1 MKSQNLSVKRLFGR
15 VAIGFALSMSGITIA
30 LFLVTKQTAVLLTGG
45 ALLLCAL
52 VGIFV
57 LTQAFGKRLSQFT
70 ADLCQ
75 TLDHMIAGNE
85 APQRPE
91 DSETQLARIGHR
103 LARLYQIMQENRRR
117 VDEER
122 QELQTLVSDIS
133 HQVKTPV
140 SNLKMATDTLLE
152 KPMTEAERTDFI
164 RGIRSQ
170 TDKLD
175 FLFQAL
181 VKTSRLETGVIQ
193 LDKKPGRLFDTVAQA
208 MSGIVYAAE
217 KKEIAVSVDCPEDLT
232 VSHDSKWTS
241 EALFNLLDNAVKYT
255 PAGGKISVSVVLW
268 EMYMEIKV
276 ADTGKGIS
284 ESNQAAIF
292 RRFYREEEVHE
303 QQGVGIGLYLA
314 REIVTRQ
321 GGYIKVV
328 SEPGKG
334 SEFSIMLPTKWN
346 AADGHFRLPAVNF
359 FEMSERC
366 NISPRFSMKF
376 FGRCNISRTFGF
388 YNTLIK
394 YGGDTT
400 MTWPFEN
407 DTSAITKKL
416 AQRSF
421 KANKL
426 RNIVAVIAIVLTSML
441 FTSVTTLCVGA
452 IQSIQTTILQI
463 RGTSPSTGT
472 SVNWIAIIAALFFI
486 MIFVITGYLLIRN
499 IFEISVVQEI
509 KKYGLLRTIG
519 TTEKQIKRI
528 VYKQAF
534 WLSIIA
540 ISIGLILGY
549 IVGILMLPWIL
560 NFMKGEYHNL
570 SVNLS
575 FNPIIF
581 VVAGIFSAITVWVS
595 IKKPFKIAAT
605 ISPIEAT
612 RYYEKDNYHSAN
624 KNRLSFKNR
633 ITEMAWRNLRRNSK
647 RTIFIVLSMILC
659 IILLNSAI
667 AIGNSVDVKKYVSS
681 VTSFDFVVAS
691 PNTFSNVQG
700 FRFKD
705 DSVSN
710 EIISDIENNIPV
722 LNGSRI
728 YKNTLDDVSVTY
740 DYGSLVTEVLDEY
753 TEDNHLIRSGM
764 VDGRTYPVKLGVD
777 YRPLC
782 NIYGVEKSILPKLN
796 FIEGE
801 TDIQQLT
808 SYLESGNYVIEISAI
823 NPNESPEFLCPLN
836 QEVTIYKD
844 GLPYKTVSVIAR
856 AVVDFSLVE
865 SPGKNVGYTDVG
877 GDRPIFYM
885 SNEMFVELYNNPAI
899 MSYVFDVEKE
909 HFLPATEYINS
920 LPTVE
925 YASSETLAQTMNG
938 LKQTIFIIGGLIG
951 FLLGS
956 IGLVNFSNI
965 IITGIINRQREFATL
980 ESIGMTKKQ
989 INKLTVLEGLFYAF
1003 LICVM
1008 GLPLSLIVA
1017 NTILPTFFNQPDLW
1031 LFTIQPTIFPLILE
1045 GIVICVVAII
1055 VPHVSFRY
1063 FRKTS
1068 IVARLR
1074 VVE

>member
-1 MKSQNLSVKRLFGR
+1 MHINEQYHDLPLLETQTYQFIGREGEILTKEEQVLNEHLIDVYLNDQLTMKLICLPQNLTELVLGR
-15 VAIGFALSMSGITIA
+15 
-30 LFLVTKQTAVLLTGG
+30 LLTEH
-45 ALLLCAL
+45 
-52 VGIFV
+52 I
-57 LTQAFGKRLSQFT
+57 
-70 ADLCQ
+70 
-75 TLDHMIAGNE
+75 
-85 APQRPE
+85 
-91 DSETQLARIGHR
+91 
-103 LARLYQIMQENRRR
+103 
-117 VDEER
+117 
-122 QELQTLVSDIS
+122 
-133 HQVKTPV
+133 
-140 SNLKMATDTLLE
+140 
-152 KPMTEAERTDFI
+152 
-164 RGIRSQ
+164 
-170 TDKLD
+170 
-175 FLFQAL
+175 
-181 VKTSRLETGVIQ
+181 
-193 LDKKPGRLFDTVAQA
+193 
-208 MSGIVYAAE
+208 
-217 KKEIAVSVDCPEDLT
+217 
-232 VSHDSKWTS
+232 
-241 EALFNLLDNAVKYT
+241 
-255 PAGGKISVSVVLW
+255 
-268 EMYMEIKV
+268 
-276 ADTGKGIS
+276 
-284 ESNQAAIF
+284 
-292 RRFYREEEVHE
+292 
-303 QQGVGIGLYLA
+303 
-314 REIVTRQ
+314 
-321 GGYIKVV
+321 
-328 SEPGKG
+328 
-334 SEFSIMLPTKWN
+334 
-346 AADGHFRLPAVNF
+346 
-359 FEMSERC
+359 
-366 NISPRFSMKF
+366 
-376 FGRCNISRTFGF
+376 
-388 YNTLIK
+388 
-394 YGGDTT
+394 
-400 MTWPFEN
+400 
-407 DTSAITKKL
+407 
-416 AQRSF
+416 
-421 KANKL
+421 
-426 RNIVAVIAIVLTSML
+426 
-441 FTSVTTLCVGA
+441 
-452 IQSIQTTILQI
+452 IQSIDDVEQIYICEYGKRAKVYLKQSQATDAKKNTSFVETTP
-463 RGTSPSTGT
+463 TCCTG
-472 SVNWIAIIAALFFI
+472 NH
-486 MIFVITGYLLIRN
+486 
-499 IFEISVVQEI
+499 
-509 KKYGLLRTIG
+509 
-519 TTEKQIKRI
+519 
-528 VYKQAF
+528 
-534 WLSIIA
+534 
-540 ISIGLILGY
+540 
-549 IVGILMLPWIL
+549 IL
-560 NFMKGEYHNL
+560 NDY
-570 SVNLS
+570 
-575 FNPIIF
+575 
-581 VVAGIFSAITVWVS
+581 FSSDYPPLPVT
-595 IKKPFKIAAT
+595 
-605 ISPIEAT
+605 PIEWKPEWIFHMADTFADGMPLHGVTFAT
-612 RYYEKDNYHSAN
+612 HSCLLARRDEILFSCEDIGRHN
-624 KNRLSFKNR
+624 ALDKV
-633 ITEMAWRNLRRNSK
+633 IGYALRHQ
-647 RTIFIVLSMILC
+647 
-659 IILLNSAI
+659 I

-764 VDGRTYPVKLGVD
+764 VNGRTYPVKLGVD

-877 GDRPIFYM
+877 GDCPIFYM

>member
-1 MKSQNLSVKRLFGR
+1 
-15 VAIGFALSMSGITIA
+15 
-30 LFLVTKQTAVLLTGG
+30 
-45 ALLLCAL
+45 
-52 VGIFV
+52 
-57 LTQAFGKRLSQFT
+57 
-70 ADLCQ
+70 
-75 TLDHMIAGNE
+75 
-85 APQRPE
+85 
-91 DSETQLARIGHR
+91 
-103 LARLYQIMQENRRR
+103 
-117 VDEER
+117 
-122 QELQTLVSDIS
+122 
-133 HQVKTPV
+133 
-140 SNLKMATDTLLE
+140 
-152 KPMTEAERTDFI
+152 
-164 RGIRSQ
+164 
-170 TDKLD
+170 
-175 FLFQAL
+175 
-181 VKTSRLETGVIQ
+181 
-193 LDKKPGRLFDTVAQA
+193 
-208 MSGIVYAAE
+208 
-217 KKEIAVSVDCPEDLT
+217 
-232 VSHDSKWTS
+232 
-241 EALFNLLDNAVKYT
+241 
-255 PAGGKISVSVVLW
+255 
-268 EMYMEIKV
+268 
-276 ADTGKGIS
+276 
-284 ESNQAAIF
+284 
-292 RRFYREEEVHE
+292 
-303 QQGVGIGLYLA
+303 
-314 REIVTRQ
+314 
-321 GGYIKVV
+321 
-328 SEPGKG
+328 
-334 SEFSIMLPTKWN
+334 
-346 AADGHFRLPAVNF
+346 
-359 FEMSERC
+359 
-366 NISPRFSMKF
+366 
-376 FGRCNISRTFGF
+376 
-388 YNTLIK
+388 
-394 YGGDTT
+394 

-836 QEVTIYKD
+836 QEVTITKMD
-844 GLPYKTVSVIAR
+844 C
-856 AVVDFSLVE
+856 
-865 SPGKNVGYTDVG
+865 
-877 GDRPIFYM
+877 
-885 SNEMFVELYNNPAI
+885 
-899 MSYVFDVEKE
+899 
-909 HFLPATEYINS
+909 
-920 LPTVE
+920 
-925 YASSETLAQTMNG
+925 
-938 LKQTIFIIGGLIG
+938 LIK
-951 FLLGS
+951 
-956 IGLVNFSNI
+956 
-965 IITGIINRQREFATL
+965 R
-980 ESIGMTKKQ
+980 
-989 INKLTVLEGLFYAF
+989 
-1003 LICVM
+1003 
-1008 GLPLSLIVA
+1008 
-1017 NTILPTFFNQPDLW
+1017 
-1031 LFTIQPTIFPLILE
+1031 
-1045 GIVICVVAII
+1045 
-1055 VPHVSFRY
+1055 FR
-1063 FRKTS
+1063 
-1068 IVARLR
+1068 
-1074 VVE
+1074 

>member
-1 MKSQNLSVKRLFGR
+1 
-15 VAIGFALSMSGITIA
+15 
-30 LFLVTKQTAVLLTGG
+30 
-45 ALLLCAL
+45 
-52 VGIFV
+52 
-57 LTQAFGKRLSQFT
+57 
-70 ADLCQ
+70 
-75 TLDHMIAGNE
+75 
-85 APQRPE
+85 
-91 DSETQLARIGHR
+91 
-103 LARLYQIMQENRRR
+103 
-117 VDEER
+117 
-122 QELQTLVSDIS
+122 
-133 HQVKTPV
+133 
-140 SNLKMATDTLLE
+140 
-152 KPMTEAERTDFI
+152 
-164 RGIRSQ
+164 
-170 TDKLD
+170 
-175 FLFQAL
+175 
-181 VKTSRLETGVIQ
+181 
-193 LDKKPGRLFDTVAQA
+193 
-208 MSGIVYAAE
+208 
-217 KKEIAVSVDCPEDLT
+217 
-232 VSHDSKWTS
+232 
-241 EALFNLLDNAVKYT
+241 
-255 PAGGKISVSVVLW
+255 
-268 EMYMEIKV
+268 
-276 ADTGKGIS
+276 
-284 ESNQAAIF
+284 
-292 RRFYREEEVHE
+292 
-303 QQGVGIGLYLA
+303 
-314 REIVTRQ
+314 
-321 GGYIKVV
+321 
-328 SEPGKG
+328 
-334 SEFSIMLPTKWN
+334 
-346 AADGHFRLPAVNF
+346 
-359 FEMSERC
+359 
-366 NISPRFSMKF
+366 
-376 FGRCNISRTFGF
+376 
-388 YNTLIK
+388 
-394 YGGDTT
+394 

-753 TEDNHLIRSGM
+753 TEDNHLIMIGLYSGLRREEILALQWDCVFLDESTPYISVRRAWRAEHNRPVISTVLKTKAAKRDIPIPKCLVDCLREAKANSISEYVIADSEGQPLSYSQFTRVWQYVVVRSAKE
-764 VDGRTYPVKLGVD
+764 RTYYKYVNGQSIKYTVKPTLGTTQRNNPKIRYTLNFDVTPHLLRHTYITNLLYAGVD
-777 YRPLC
+777 PKTVQYLAGHE
-782 NIYGVEKSILPKLN
+782 NSKTTMDIYARVKYNK
-796 FIEGE
+796 
-801 TDIQQLT
+801 
-808 SYLESGNYVIEISAI
+808 
-823 NPNESPEFLCPLN
+823 PEELFEVVNDALN
-836 QEVTIYKD
+836 QENFDEK
-844 GLPYKTVSVIAR
+844 
-856 AVVDFSLVE
+856 
-865 SPGKNVGYTDVG
+865 SPISMV
-877 GDRPIFYM
+877 
-885 SNEMFVELYNNPAI
+885 
-899 MSYVFDVEKE
+899 KE
-909 HFLPATEYINS
+909 
-920 LPTVE
+920 
-925 YASSETLAQTMNG
+925 
-938 LKQTIFIIGGLIG
+938 
-951 FLLGS
+951 
-956 IGLVNFSNI
+956 
-965 IITGIINRQREFATL
+965 
-980 ESIGMTKKQ
+980 
-989 INKLTVLEGLFYAF
+989 
-1003 LICVM
+1003 
-1008 GLPLSLIVA
+1008 
-1017 NTILPTFFNQPDLW
+1017 
-1031 LFTIQPTIFPLILE
+1031 
-1045 GIVICVVAII
+1045 
-1055 VPHVSFRY
+1055 
-1063 FRKTS
+1063 
-1068 IVARLR
+1068 
-1074 VVE
+1074 

>member
-1 MKSQNLSVKRLFGR
+1 
-15 VAIGFALSMSGITIA
+15 
-30 LFLVTKQTAVLLTGG
+30 
-45 ALLLCAL
+45 
-52 VGIFV
+52 
-57 LTQAFGKRLSQFT
+57 
-70 ADLCQ
+70 
-75 TLDHMIAGNE
+75 
-85 APQRPE
+85 
-91 DSETQLARIGHR
+91 
-103 LARLYQIMQENRRR
+103 
-117 VDEER
+117 
-122 QELQTLVSDIS
+122 
-133 HQVKTPV
+133 
-140 SNLKMATDTLLE
+140 
-152 KPMTEAERTDFI
+152 
-164 RGIRSQ
+164 
-170 TDKLD
+170 
-175 FLFQAL
+175 
-181 VKTSRLETGVIQ
+181 
-193 LDKKPGRLFDTVAQA
+193 
-208 MSGIVYAAE
+208 
-217 KKEIAVSVDCPEDLT
+217 
-232 VSHDSKWTS
+232 
-241 EALFNLLDNAVKYT
+241 
-255 PAGGKISVSVVLW
+255 
-268 EMYMEIKV
+268 
-276 ADTGKGIS
+276 
-284 ESNQAAIF
+284 
-292 RRFYREEEVHE
+292 
-303 QQGVGIGLYLA
+303 
-314 REIVTRQ
+314 
-321 GGYIKVV
+321 
-328 SEPGKG
+328 
-334 SEFSIMLPTKWN
+334 
-346 AADGHFRLPAVNF
+346 
-359 FEMSERC
+359 
-366 NISPRFSMKF
+366 
-376 FGRCNISRTFGF
+376 
-388 YNTLIK
+388 
-394 YGGDTT
+394 

-534 WLSIIA
+534 WLSIIG

-612 RYYEKDNYHSAN
+612 RYYEKDNYHMLPWILNFMKGEYHNLSVNLSFNPIIFVVAGIFSAITVWVSIKKPFKIAATISPIEATRYYEKDNYHSAN

-633 ITEMAWRNLRRNSK
+633 IIEMAWRNLRRNSK

-877 GDRPIFYM
+877 GDCPIFYM

>member
-1 MKSQNLSVKRLFGR
+1 
-15 VAIGFALSMSGITIA
+15 
-30 LFLVTKQTAVLLTGG
+30 
-45 ALLLCAL
+45 
-52 VGIFV
+52 
-57 LTQAFGKRLSQFT
+57 
-70 ADLCQ
+70 
-75 TLDHMIAGNE
+75 
-85 APQRPE
+85 
-91 DSETQLARIGHR
+91 
-103 LARLYQIMQENRRR
+103 
-117 VDEER
+117 
-122 QELQTLVSDIS
+122 
-133 HQVKTPV
+133 
-140 SNLKMATDTLLE
+140 
-152 KPMTEAERTDFI
+152 
-164 RGIRSQ
+164 
-170 TDKLD
+170 
-175 FLFQAL
+175 
-181 VKTSRLETGVIQ
+181 
-193 LDKKPGRLFDTVAQA
+193 
-208 MSGIVYAAE
+208 
-217 KKEIAVSVDCPEDLT
+217 
-232 VSHDSKWTS
+232 
-241 EALFNLLDNAVKYT
+241 
-255 PAGGKISVSVVLW
+255 
-268 EMYMEIKV
+268 
-276 ADTGKGIS
+276 
-284 ESNQAAIF
+284 
-292 RRFYREEEVHE
+292 
-303 QQGVGIGLYLA
+303 
-314 REIVTRQ
+314 
-321 GGYIKVV
+321 
-328 SEPGKG
+328 
-334 SEFSIMLPTKWN
+334 
-346 AADGHFRLPAVNF
+346 
-359 FEMSERC
+359 
-366 NISPRFSMKF
+366 
-376 FGRCNISRTFGF
+376 
-388 YNTLIK
+388 
-394 YGGDTT
+394 

-534 WLSIIA
+534 WLSIIG

-549 IVGILMLPWIL
+549 IVGIFMLPWIL

-740 DYGSLVTEVLDEY
+740 DYGSLVTEVFDFALMA
-753 TEDNHLIRSGM
+753 G
-764 VDGRTYPVKLGVD
+764 
-777 YRPLC
+777 
-782 NIYGVEKSILPKLN
+782 
-796 FIEGE
+796 
-801 TDIQQLT
+801 
-808 SYLESGNYVIEISAI
+808 
-823 NPNESPEFLCPLN
+823 
-836 QEVTIYKD
+836 
-844 GLPYKTVSVIAR
+844 VIAI
-856 AVVDFSLVE
+856 VL
-865 SPGKNVGYTDVG
+865 
-877 GDRPIFYM
+877 
-885 SNEMFVELYNNPAI
+885 
-899 MSYVFDVEKE
+899 
-909 HFLPATEYINS
+909 
-920 LPTVE
+920 
-925 YASSETLAQTMNG
+925 
-938 LKQTIFIIGGLIG
+938 IGGYIVIQSIFRISINDKIKSYGQLRTIG
-951 FLLGS
+951 ATPKQIKRIVKREGRKLGS
-956 IGLVNFSNI
+956 IGIL
-965 IITGIINRQREFATL
+965 
-980 ESIGMTKKQ
+980 IG
-989 INKLTVLEGLFYAF
+989 TVLGVCGGFLLFPK
-1003 LICVM
+1003 
-1008 GLPLSLIVA
+1008 G
-1017 NTILPTFFNQPDLW
+1017 FNA
-1031 LFTIQPTIFPLILE
+1031 
-1045 GIVICVVAII
+1045 VSYVAISLCN
-1055 VPHVSFRY
+1055 P
-1063 FRKTS
+1063 
-1068 IVARLR
+1068 
-1074 VVE
+1074 